1 MYCKLLSFGHINKH
15 ILYSSVGKV
24 KSAKISPLFAIYFGC
39 VYFYH
44 HKSHSSMPKLNPVS
58 GKHS

>member
-1 MYCKLLSFGHINKH
+1 MLIYML

-24 KSAKISPLFAIYFGC
+24 KSAKISPLFAIYFAC

-44 HKSHSSMPKLNPVS
+44 HKTHSSMPKLNPV
-58 GKHS
+58 

>member
-1 MYCKLLSFGHINKH
+1 MYCKLLSFGHINKY

-24 KSAKISPLFAIYFGC
+24 KSAKIFPLFAIYFGC

-44 HKSHSSMPKLNPVS
+44 HKTHSSMPKLNPV
-58 GKHS
+58 